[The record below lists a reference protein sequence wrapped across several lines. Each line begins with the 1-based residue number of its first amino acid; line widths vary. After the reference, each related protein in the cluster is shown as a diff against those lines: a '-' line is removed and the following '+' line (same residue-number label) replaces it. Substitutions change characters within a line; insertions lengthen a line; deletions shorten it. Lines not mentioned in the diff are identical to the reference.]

1 MSVHDFTD
9 KKIMCN
15 QDNQVLICGSE
26 IMSEVS
32 AQSNTQASQEVSHES
47 TLFAEPILH
56 VGNFTI
62 TNSLIMS
69 WITVAVLVTF
79 FILVGKKAKK
89 NIKGKPTGVHNIFEI
104 ILEQAISMADSVTGE
119 RKKTLKFLP
128 IVLALFLFILVSNWM
143 GLLPGVGTI
152 GFVETGETGKVF
164 VPLLRGA
171 TADLNTTLAIA
182 LFSVIISHIFG
193 VVMVGLWNHFNKFVN
208 IKAIIAIPKKIKK
221 DPTIIMVNPIKIFV
235 GLIEIV
241 GEIAKVA
248 SLSLRLFGNI
258 FAGEVLLA
266 SMMAISAFILPL
278 PFMFLELVVGIVQ
291 ALVFAIL
298 TLAFISIATTHEEH

>member
-1 MSVHDFTD
+1 MSTEAVSQQNTE
-9 KKIMCN
+9 
-15 QDNQVLICGSE
+15 E
-26 IMSEVS
+26 I
-32 AQSNTQASQEVSHES
+32 SHES

-56 VGNFTI
+56 IGNFNI

-69 WITVAVLVTF
+69 WITVAILVTF
-79 FILVGKKAKK
+79 FIFSGKKAKNAAK
-89 NIKGKPTGVHNIFEI
+89 KSPKGIHNFFEI
-104 ILEQAISMADSVTGE
+104 ILEQAISMADSVTGD
-119 RKKTLKFLP
+119 RKKTEKFLP

-143 GLLPGVGTI
+143 GLFPGVGTI
-152 GFVETGETGKVF
+152 GFVENGIHGKVF
-164 VPLLRGA
+164 IPLLRGA

-208 IKAIIAIPKKIKK
+208 LKAIIAIPKKIKK
-221 DPTIIMVNPIKIFV
+221 DPTILMVNPIKIFV

-278 PFMFLELVVGIVQ
+278 PFMFLELIVGIVQ

-298 TLAFISIATTHEEH
+298 TLAFMSIATTAEEH

>member
-1 MSVHDFTD
+1 
-9 KKIMCN
+9 
-15 QDNQVLICGSE
+15 
-26 IMSEVS
+26 
-32 AQSNTQASQEVSHES
+32 
-47 TLFAEPILH
+47 
-56 VGNFTI
+56 
-62 TNSLIMS
+62 
-69 WITVAVLVTF
+69 
-79 FILVGKKAKK
+79 
-89 NIKGKPTGVHNIFEI
+89 
-104 ILEQAISMADSVTGE
+104 MADSVTSD
-119 RKKTLKFLP
+119 RKKTAKFLP

-152 GFVETGETGKVF
+152 GFVENAEHGKVF

-182 LFSVIISHIFG
+182 LFSVVMSHIFG
-193 VVMVGLWNHFNKFVN
+193 ILMVGFWKHFNKFVN
-208 IKAIIAIPKKIKK
+208 FHALQQIFHKFKK
-221 DPTIIMVNPIKIFV
+221 DPTIIMVNPIKVFV

-241 GEIAKVA
+241 GEIAKIA

-278 PFMFLELVVGIVQ
+278 PFMFLELIVGIVQ

-298 TLAFISIATTHEEH
+298 TLAFMSIASSAEEH

>member
-1 MSVHDFTD
+1 
-9 KKIMCN
+9 
-15 QDNQVLICGSE
+15 
-26 IMSEVS
+26 MSETNNQLNS
-32 AQSNTQASQEVSHES
+32 AEQTQEIQHES

-56 VGNFTI
+56 AGNFTI

-69 WITVAVLVTF
+69 WVTVAVLVTF
-79 FILVGKKAKK
+79 FVLAGKKARGS
-89 NIKGKPTGVHNIFEI
+89 KGNPLRQLADGGVPRGIHNFFEI
-104 ILEQAISMADSVTGE
+104 ILEQAISMADSVTGD
-119 RKKTLKFLP
+119 RKKTAKFLP
-128 IVLALFLFILVSNWM
+128 IVLALFLFILVSNWL

-152 GFVETGETGKVF
+152 GFVENGAHGKVF
-164 VPLLRGA
+164 VPLFRGA

-182 LFSVIISHIFG
+182 LFSVILSHIFG
-193 VVMVGLWNHFNKFVN
+193 VLMVGFWKHFNKFVN
-208 IKAIIAIPKKIKK
+208 FHALEQIFHKFKK

-266 SMMAISAFILPL
+266 SMMAISAFLLPL
-278 PFMFLELVVGIVQ
+278 PFMFLELIVGIVQ

-298 TLAFISIATTHEEH
+298 TLAFMSIATSAEEH